1 MNFPK
6 QIWLVRHGESLA
18 NIARHQAES
27 NKLLTIDFAE
37 REQDVPL
44 SALGKIQSQKLQKYF
59 FTQTEKPT
67 VIFSSPYARTRQTAD
82 LIQLTNVKTIYDER
96 LRERELG
103 IFDRLT
109 KLGANQKF
117 PDECQKREQLGKF
130 YYRPIGGENWADVVL
145 RLRSFWRDLRLNFAD
160 EKVLIVTHEVVIR
173 CFRYILENL
182 TEAEILAID
191 ASCDV
196 ENGAITLYKFDTENN
211 KFVLDL
217 DNFLPQ

>member
-6 QIWLVRHGESLA
+6 NIWLVRHGESLA
-18 NIARHQAES
+18 NVARHQAES
-27 NKLLTIDFAE
+27 NQHLTIKFAE

-44 SALGKIQSQKLQKYF
+44 SDLGKIQSKKLHTYF
-59 FTQTEKPT
+59 AEISEKPS
-67 VIFSSPYARTRQTAD
+67 VIFSSPYERTRQTTD
-82 LIQLTNVKTIYDER
+82 LIELKDSKIIYDER

-109 KLGANQKF
+109 KLGAMQKF
-117 PDECQKREQLGKF
+117 PDECKKREQLGKF

-173 CFRYILENL
+173 CFRYILEDL

-191 ASCDV
+191 CASDV
-196 ENGAITLYKFDTENN
+196 ANGAITSYNFNAENQ
-211 KFVLDL
+211 KLSLDL
-217 DNFLPQ
+217 DNFLP